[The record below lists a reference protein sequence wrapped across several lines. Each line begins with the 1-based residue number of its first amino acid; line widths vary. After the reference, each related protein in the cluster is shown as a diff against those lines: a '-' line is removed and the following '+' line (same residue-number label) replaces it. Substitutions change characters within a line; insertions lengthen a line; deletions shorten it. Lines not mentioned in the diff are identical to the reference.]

1 MASTDQGLVNA
12 LWAAQQEAADERDTD
27 LIDAFIEDVRPLR
40 ESHPEHVSEVY
51 EVVLETGLLCFF
63 KPANGFQSAS
73 IPLKRALQN
82 YGQTPVSSVIHEC
95 AAWQLARWLGGV
107 WQDIS
112 MPAVARMLELPNG
125 VREFG
130 SLARFRPG
138 RTGSLA
144 YFRGVPKQAAA
155 GAFFDCLIGQQDRN
169 RGNVL
174 WHEERERIYLIDN
187 AFSFMRADDA
197 RGIQELQQWRW
208 ETADRSLTSA
218 EQDAIGALVDSDL
231 FGLRKYLEADRAEAL
246 LARALQMREAGEVL
260 PWKGKLAHE
269 NDA

>member
-1 MASTDQGLVNA
+1 MAGTDQERVDA
-12 LWAAQQEAADERDTD
+12 LWAAQQAAADELDAD
-27 LIDAFIEDVRPLR
+27 LIDAFVEDVRPLR
-40 ESHPEHVSEVY
+40 DSHPQHVSAVY

-63 KPANGFQSAS
+63 KPANGFQNAS
-73 IPLKRALQN
+73 VPLKRALHN
-82 YGQTPVSSVIHEC
+82 YGQTPVSSVLHEC
-95 AAWQLARWLGGV
+95 AAWQLARQLGGV
-107 WQDIS
+107 WEDIS
-112 MPAVARMLELPNG
+112 MPAVARVLELPTG

-138 RTGSLA
+138 RAGSRT
-144 YFRGVPKQAAA
+144 YFRGVPEHASA
-155 GAFFDCLIGQQDRN
+155 GAFFDCVIGQQDRN

-208 ETADRSLTSA
+208 EMGDPSLTTT
-218 EQDAIGALVDSDL
+218 EREAIDALVDSDL
-231 FGLRKYLEADRAEAL
+231 FGLRGYLEPDRAEAL
-246 LARALQMREAGEVL
+246 RARALRMREGGEVL
-260 PWKGKLAHE
+260 PWKGKLGHE

>member
-1 MASTDQGLVNA
+1 MTGTDQQRVNA
-12 LWAAQQEAADERDTD
+12 LWAAQQAAADELDAD
-27 LIDAFIEDVRPLR
+27 LIEAFVEDVRPLR
-40 ESHPEHVSEVY
+40 DSQLEHVSEVY

-63 KPANGFQSAS
+63 KPANGFQRAS
-73 IPLKRALQN
+73 IPLKRALQR
-82 YGQTPVSSVIHEC
+82 YRQTPVSSVVHEC
-95 AAWQLARWLGGV
+95 AAWQLARRLGGV

-112 MPAVARMLELPNG
+112 MPAVARMVELPDG
-125 VREFG
+125 KREFG

-138 RTGSLA
+138 RNGGRA
-144 YFRGVPKQAAA
+144 YFRGVPEQASV

-174 WHEERERIYLIDN
+174 WHEERQRIYLIDN
-187 AFSFMRADDA
+187 AFSFMRADDS

-208 ETADRSLTSA
+208 EVGSPSLTST
-218 EQDAIGALVDSDL
+218 EQGAISALVDSDL
-231 FGLRKYLEADRAEAL
+231 FGLRDYLEPDRAEAL
-246 LARALQMREAGEVL
+246 LTRALRMREAGEVL